1 MKGLNEEVTDYIAIP
16 RETAETARECRDFRR
31 LALATDRRIQAAE
44 QAAADRRAAQKARV
58 KKLARIQKKQAQ
70 GLRRCL
76 GYAVVG
82 TLDFVAA
89 RLGLMDPGLAIG
101 ILGGLLVALGLN
113 FKDYA
118 RLEKEARKC

>member
-1 MKGLNEEVTDYIAIP
+1 MSDYIAIP
-16 RETAETARECRDFRR
+16 RETAEAARECREFRR
-31 LALATDRRIQAAE
+31 LAEATDRRIEAASKSS
-44 QAAADRRAAQKARV
+44 AAARAAQEVRAR
-58 KKLARIQKKQAQ
+58 KMARIRRKQMQ

-82 TLDFVAA
+82 TLAFGAA

-101 ILGGLLVALGLN
+101 ILGGLLVALGIN

>member
-1 MKGLNEEVTDYIAIP
+1 MSDYIAIP
-16 RETAETARECRDFRR
+16 RETAEAAQESREFHR
-31 LALATDRRIQAAE
+31 LAEATDRRIEAASKSS
-44 QAAADRRAAQKARV
+44 AAARAAQEVRAR
-58 KKLARIQKKQAQ
+58 KMARIRRKQMQ

-82 TLDFVAA
+82 TLAFGAA

-101 ILGGLLVALGLN
+101 ILGGLLVALGFN

>member
-1 MKGLNEEVTDYIAIP
+1 MKEYVGIP
-16 RETAETARECRDFRR
+16 TEALEAARENRELRR
-31 LALATDRRIQAAE
+31 LAEATDRRIEAACKS
-44 QAAADRRAAQKARV
+44 AAAVRSAQDARA
-58 KKLARIQKKQAQ
+58 KKLARLRKKQIQ

-76 GYAVVG
+76 GYAVIG
-82 TLDFVAA
+82 TLAFGAA

-101 ILGGLLVALGLN
+101 ILGGLLVALGFN

>member
-1 MKGLNEEVTDYIAIP
+1 MSEYVAISE
-16 RETAETARECRDFRR
+16 RALEAARENLDLRR
-31 LALATDRRIQAAE
+31 LAEATDRRIEAACKS
-44 QAAADRRAAQKARV
+44 AAATRAAQEARA
-58 KKLARIQKKQAQ
+58 KKLARLRKKQLQ

-82 TLDFVAA
+82 TLAFGAA
-89 RLGLMDPGLAIG
+89 RLGLMDPGLAIW
-101 ILGGLLVALGLN
+101 ILGGLLVALGFN

>member
-1 MKGLNEEVTDYIAIP
+1 MKEYIGIPAEVLEA
-16 RETAETARECRDFRR
+16 ARENREFRR
-31 LALATDRRIQAAE
+31 LAEATDRRIEAASKSAE
-44 QAAADRRAAQKARV
+44 ATRAVQGARA
-58 KKLARIQKKQAQ
+58 KKLARIRKKQMQ

-76 GYAVVG
+76 EYAVIG

-101 ILGGLLVALGLN
+101 ILGGLLVALGFN

>member
-1 MKGLNEEVTDYIAIP
+1 MKEFIGIP
-16 RETAETARECRDFRR
+16 AEALEAARENRELRR
-31 LALATDRRIQAAE
+31 LAEATDKRIEAACKSAE
-44 QAAADRRAAQKARV
+44 ATRAAQEARTRKMV
-58 KKLARIQKKQAQ
+58 RIRRKQMQ

-76 GYAVVG
+76 GYAVIG

-89 RLGLMDPGLAIG
+89 RLGLMNPGLAIG
-101 ILGGLLVALGLN
+101 ILGGLLVALGVN